1 VASPKVSVLIPTY
14 QQVEF
19 VEETMASAIEQT
31 YDNLEIVVS
40 DDGSQ
45 DGTAELVEACAK
57 RHPDRVIAITS
68 EHNTGLAGNFNRLLG
83 AHQGD
88 LIAWLGGDDLM
99 HPAKIERQ
107 VELMAARPDAA
118 GCCHDAEV
126 FESPSGRVL
135 GRFSELYN
143 GRRGFVEGGAELWFR
158 VDHLVLPSSLMVRSS
173 ALPAR
178 GYSPLLR
185 YMNEWIFDVE
195 TFRSGPIVPLDDV
208 LGRYRRHA
216 GNVTDTAAMR
226 DALLEEG
233 LMAVAMATARW
244 PEFAHLARKRRAGL
258 LMARALADARA
269 GQCARAGSYLRAAAV
284 DGGPAAMASAVA
296 AQARVRAG
304 RFRHRRG
311 SPR

>member
-1 VASPKVSVLIPTY
+1 MSVLIPTY
-14 QQVEF
+14 HQVEF

-31 YDNLEIVVS
+31 YEDLEIIIS
-40 DDGSQ
+40 DDGSR
-45 DGTAELVEACAK
+45 DGTADLVRACAR
-57 RHPDRVIAITS
+57 RHPDRVLALTS
-68 EHNTGLAGNFNRLLG
+68 ERNTGLAGNFNRLLG
-83 AHQGD
+83 AHRGD
-88 LIAWLGGDDLM
+88 LVAWLGGDDLM
-99 HPAKIERQ
+99 HPDKIERQ
-107 VELMAARPDAA
+107 VALMAARPDAA

-158 VDHLVLPSSLMVRSS
+158 VDHMVLPSSLMVRSS
-173 ALPAR
+173 ALPVR

-195 TFRSGPIVPLDDV
+195 TFRRGPIVPLDAV
-208 LGRYRRHA
+208 LGSYRRHP
-216 GNVTDTAAMR
+216 GNVTDTSAMQ

-233 LMAVAMATARW
+233 LVAVAMATARW
-244 PEFAHLARKRRAGL
+244 PELARLARKRRTGL

-269 GQCARAGSYLRAAAV
+269 GRRARAGAYVRAAAV
-284 DGGPAAMASAVA
+284 DGGPGAMASALA